1 MNHNQGV
8 VIPQSQKRDE
18 TKGEPGKVY
27 VAIPAQL
34 VAVQYADS
42 RGQMIKEFWYKVGDQ
57 YYIPDGSEQFT
68 SRLKA
73 VKEGHAKQADTL
85 LAAHSPSSLTIP
97 VNPVDIVSDQVAAS
111 VDV

>member
-1 MNHNQGV
+1 MNRNQGV
-8 VIPQSQKRDE
+8 VVPQSQKRDE
-18 TKGEPGKVY
+18 TRGEPGKVY

-68 SRLKA
+68 SKLKA
-73 VKEGHAKQADTL
+73 VKDSHAKQASVL
-85 LAAHSPSSLTIP
+85 IAAHSAEL
-97 VNPVDIVSDQVAAS
+97 VDIPQSAVDVVSAQVATS